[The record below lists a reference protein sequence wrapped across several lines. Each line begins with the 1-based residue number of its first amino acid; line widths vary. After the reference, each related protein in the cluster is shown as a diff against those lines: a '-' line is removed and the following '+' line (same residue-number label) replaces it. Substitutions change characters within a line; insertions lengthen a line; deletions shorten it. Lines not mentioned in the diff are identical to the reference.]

1 MCDKDLFLTEREV
14 VTLLTSAILMPV
26 FYVKYLE
33 HIVTHGWSYKN
44 ARFYCPLQSRL
55 HHRITFSLQFPA
67 TVNLWTIR
75 ISFLAEPMQNSKVSS
90 CFPYCRFIW
99 IHLVFIVFG
108 QKVESSLLSRKLEVG
123 LWWCYF
129 LYFPTLCQMSLLY
142 HFVWFIP

>member
-1 MCDKDLFLTEREV
+1 
-14 VTLLTSAILMPV
+14 MPV

-67 TVNLWTIR
+67 SVNLWTFR

-99 IHLVFIVFG
+99 IHLVFMIFG
-108 QKVESSLLSRKLEVG
+108 QKVESSLLSRKLRSWSLMMLVFVLSHLVPDESSLSFCMIYTIG
-123 LWWCYF
+123 LVYYMVDWVVVH
-129 LYFPTLCQMSLLY
+129 SLL
-142 HFVWFIP
+142 